1 MSLGDEEQMDNPL
14 ATTTYTTTN
23 YDDELVTL
31 CQKENSHNFGA
42 LVVPAFFY
50 VVFMVSLVGNGL
62 ILFLLLKFENIKTVT
77 NFFILNLV
85 FSDLLFTLPLPFWG
99 YYHHDQW
106 IFGKTSCQML
116 ASMFYIGFYSS
127 ILFLTVMTVDRYMA
141 VVHAIY
147 ATRTRKML
155 YVYMVT
161 CLVWVISFFSA
172 IPKFI
177 LYGTRDNV
185 FDGVLCEETG
195 FTIEKINNWKLVGF
209 YQQVV
214 MFFLVPLFIILYCYS
229 LIVIKLNSTKMHN
242 KDRAIKLI
250 FLILLAFFVCWTPYN
265 IIIFIRARQIS
276 GGLWEDDCSDSMD
289 YAFFICRNIA
299 YFHCCINPFFYTF
312 VGTKFRRHLSQVLG
326 KWIMFGSRYRQSS
339 LSSRTSEYSPQ
350 TIYE

>member
-1 MSLGDEEQMDNPL
+1 MSLGDEAQMDNPL
-14 ATTTYTTTN
+14 VTTTYTTIN

-31 CQKENSHNFGA
+31 CPKENSHNFGA

-50 VVFMVSLVGNGL
+50 VVFIVSLVGNGL

-106 IFGKTSCQML
+106 IFGKTSCKML

-155 YVYMVT
+155 YVYIVT
-161 CLVWVISFFSA
+161 GLVWVISFFSA

-177 LYGTRDNV
+177 LYGTRENV
-185 FDGVLCEETG
+185 FYGILCEETG
-195 FTIEKINNWKLVGF
+195 FIIDKINNWKLVGF

-214 MFFLVPLFIILYCYS
+214 MFFLVPLFIILYCYT

-265 IIIFIRARQIS
+265 IIIFIRAKQIS
-276 GGLWEDDCSDSMD
+276 TDLWEENCSETID

-312 VGTKFRRHLSQVLG
+312 VGTKFRKHLSQMMGRWVMCG
-326 KWIMFGSRYRQSS
+326 TRYRQSS